1 MTHALAVPHADSRT
15 AACSRGSFDGS
26 DRDYFF
32 PRIVIGV
39 ATRPCNQSLQLTAG
53 RCDDLLVD
61 LRLRGLNLDND
72 LSPMKTGK

>member
-15 AACSRGSFDGS
+15 AGCSRGSFDSS

-39 ATRPCNQSLQLTAG
+39 ATRPSNQSLQLTG

-72 LSPMKTGK
+72 LLPMRIGE